1 MLLLSSDC
9 NFKITLQKH
18 VENIWHSERQL
29 LVVYIIK
36 HMNCQSPSPN
46 FQMKFSHTSAD
57 DAEELH
63 K

>member
-1 MLLLSSDC
+1 MLLLSSDYPM
-9 NFKITLQKH
+9 TLQKH
-18 VENIWHSERQL
+18 VENIWRSERQL

-36 HMNCQSPSPN
+36 HMNCQSSSPN